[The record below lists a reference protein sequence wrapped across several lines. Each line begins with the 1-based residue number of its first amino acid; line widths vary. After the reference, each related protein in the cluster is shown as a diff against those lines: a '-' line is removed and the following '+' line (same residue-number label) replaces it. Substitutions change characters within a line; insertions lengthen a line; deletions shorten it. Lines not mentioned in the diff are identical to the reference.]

1 MKESMIFSGEK
12 EISLDNTVNHAINFF
27 TARIQGRFGEKIKK
41 VILFGSYARGEATPD
56 SNVELMVI
64 TSDNSFD
71 TKYEIIGMGFDLF
84 LETGGLLSVKVTTET
99 LFRER
104 NGFLFFRELSRDGVI
119 VA

>member
-1 MKESMIFSGEK
+1 MD
-12 EISLDNTVNHAINFF
+12 LV
-27 TARIQGRFGEKIKK
+27 
-41 VILFGSYARGEATPD
+41 
-56 SNVELMVI
+56 VI

-71 TKYEIIGMGFDLF
+71 TQNEIIGIGFDLF
-84 LETGGLLSVKVTTET
+84 LEIGVLLSVKVTTET